1 MSKSSRKKP
10 ISPVKQNP
18 LAKPVDG
25 LNSTLSRSIPSSEK
39 LSVGPEQTSLVQ
51 PIGSLQRQGP
61 ELIRFDKRVK
71 ITLGILV
78 GLFLLMTLTKVY
90 WGSIPIWNRL
100 LPDGSPETRGLL
112 AGTPRQIRMDDYA
125 VGAPW
130 IISSAN
136 NNFSVEN
143 EAIGGLKAPLL
154 TVPVKHSVNVFK
166 YWSWGFMILDMER
179 GYAFMYNSGPFVLV
193 IFSLLFFLLVTRN
206 QFWLSLTGSLTLF
219 LSSGTV
225 AWSFIPAAIVGLCC
239 LAFVA
244 AIYLLQSRTL
254 KSSLLS
260 STILIWAIVSYALAL
275 YPPYQVPLAYLF
287 SMVLIGY
294 VVNERKSIFPINKIA
309 VKLLSIVGVAIV
321 AGLILNIF
329 REDVQETIKAVT
341 STVYPGKRSEIG
353 GTGFIANWY
362 SEYYSWFFSD
372 SKFPKSW
379 LNVCEMAHYLN
390 FVPTLI
396 PFSIALFAFT
406 KRIDWMIVMASLF
419 VILMWVWI
427 EIGFPKEI
435 ATASLMSMSPTRRSQ
450 IPMGIG
456 SIVLL
461 FLYLSRIQKID
472 IKIPF
477 WLTLT
482 GILLSVA
489 FVIYTAYVNVNDSDG
504 IIRAYQTFIPVIFF
518 ILMNVLLL
526 FSLKIPYRIPIFCS
540 AIFLFLL
547 PNIKINPLSVGLSP
561 ITENAFY
568 KAVRQLVEQDP
579 NARWIVNGN
588 QFVTYMVTATGA
600 KQITGVKFIPDRKN
614 IFSVLDPQMKRDSA
628 YNRYAHVVF
637 SSYIPGTGRDTVVL
651 ANQYEDGYVIA
662 MDPCSPKLKQ
672 LNVKYMVF
680 DHATQPV
687 ETRCM
692 KEVAKVGSLII
703 YQVNL

>member
-25 LNSTLSRSIPSSEK
+25 LNTMLSRSASSTEN
-39 LSVGPEQTSLVQ
+39 LSVGPEQIGSIQ
-51 PIGSLQRQGP
+51 PISSPQGP

-154 TVPVKHSVNVFK
+154 TVPVKHSINIFK
-166 YWSWGFMILDMER
+166 YWSWGFMTLDMER

-225 AWSFIPAAIVGLCC
+225 AWTFIPASPVGLCC

-244 AIYLLQSRTL
+244 TIYFICGRTL
-254 KSSLLS
+254 KSITLS
-260 STILIWAIVSYALAL
+260 VTLLIWVIVSYVLTL

-287 SMVLIGY
+287 GMVLIGY
-294 VVNERKSIFPINKIA
+294 VINERKSIFPINKIA
-309 VKLLSIVGVAIV
+309 IKLLSIVGVAII

-406 KRIDWMIVMASLF
+406 KRIDWMLVLASLF

-461 FLYLSRIQKID
+461 FLYLSRIQKVD
-472 IKIPF
+472 IKTPF

-504 IIRAYQTFIPVIFF
+504 IIRTYQTFIPVVFF

-547 PNIKINPLSVGLSP
+547 PNIKTNPLSVGLSP

-600 KQITGVKFIPDRKN
+600 KQITGVKFIPDRKH

-637 SSYIPGTGRDTVVL
+637 STYIPGTGRDTVVL